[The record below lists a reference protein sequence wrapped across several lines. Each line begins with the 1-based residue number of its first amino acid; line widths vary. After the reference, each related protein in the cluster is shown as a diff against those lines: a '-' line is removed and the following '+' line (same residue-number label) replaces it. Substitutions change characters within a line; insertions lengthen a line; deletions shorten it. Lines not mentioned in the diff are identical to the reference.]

1 MAGRGAMRDADSF
14 YVEDC
19 RSVQSNTHSIQTL
32 TGQISRLIG
41 TMDSEKDFLQ
51 CRKLVDDAVNQ
62 ATETRTLLMRIQD
75 HQHAAQNSSEKT
87 NRRMMYHKLSDNLAI
102 TARVL
107 EDVVRRFNNEE
118 KKRMSTSSDDGMAMN
133 VPPGDAAGG
142 NELQAP
148 IVSTSGL
155 ESPKKAYKPIDEDM
169 KSLQR
174 IYTDLTSS
182 ANNQQSAFET
192 LEHQMAEV
200 KDLERN
206 DQIDMGKYDW
216 DRRRQRKVYLAAGG
230 VGALVLCVFAV
241 GWS

>member
-107 EDVVRRFNNEE
+107 EDVVRRFNTEE
-118 KKRMSTSSDDGMAMN
+118 KKRAPSSGGDEVSMSNML

-148 IVSTSGL
+148 VVSYSMDGQGKTM
-155 ESPKKAYKPIDEDM
+155 KPIDEDM
-169 KSLQR
+169 KCLQR

-182 ANNQQSAFET
+182 ANDQQSAFET
-192 LEHQMAEV
+192 LEHQMAEA
-200 KDLERN
+200 KDLERG

-216 DRRRQRKVYLAAGG
+216 ERRRQRKLYAAAGG
-230 VGALVLCVFAV
+230 VGALVL
-241 GWS
+241 